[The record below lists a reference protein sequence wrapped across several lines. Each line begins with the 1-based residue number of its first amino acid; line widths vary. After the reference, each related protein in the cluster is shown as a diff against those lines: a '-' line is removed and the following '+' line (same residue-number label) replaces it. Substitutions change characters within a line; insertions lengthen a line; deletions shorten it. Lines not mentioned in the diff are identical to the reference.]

1 MKCRKRE
8 GEIFVAWS
16 PTPPP
21 IAPFLLLSA
30 LFHFQSLLAEI
41 DRKNGGTIWRNG
53 QQKSFSIKDGG
64 ENISAAQIQGVFRV
78 IQINFPSEKW
88 IEREKGEARTKEQK
102 ICKEEDRR
110 DKERERGK
118 EKASL
123 PQSPKGT
130 EGETIYSFLFL
141 CLQMAVFFSL
151 LQLRTKRAKS
161 KAQQT
166 FDSTC
171 NRVHT
176 FSFCMGRTFDSA
188 TKRSPFFGMNK
199 ETRQDTLA
207 G

>member
-1 MKCRKRE
+1 M
-8 GEIFVAWS
+8 
-16 PTPPP
+16 
-21 IAPFLLLSA
+21 
-30 LFHFQSLLAEI
+30 
-41 DRKNGGTIWRNG
+41 
-53 QQKSFSIKDGG
+53 
-64 ENISAAQIQGVFRV
+64 

-188 TKRSPFFGMNK
+188 TKRSPYF
-199 ETRQDTLA
+199 LA
-207 G
+207 